1 MIDYVTLGTNNIERA
16 MAFYDA
22 VLPTLGHARFSQYGG
37 WAGYGSNGR
46 KEAPVLWLCAPFDG
60 APATAGNGTMVSF
73 TAPTREHV
81 RQFHAAALAAGAV
94 DEGAP
99 GLRKYAPNWYG
110 AYVRDPDGNKLAV
123 VCRHAE

>member
-1 MIDYVTLGTNNIERA
+1 MIDYVTLGTNNLQRA

-22 VLPTLGHARFSQYGG
+22 VLPTLGHARLSEYGG
-37 WAGYGSNGR
+37 WAGYGRNGK
-46 KEAPVLWLCAPFDG
+46 KEPPVLWLCTPFNG
-60 APATAGNGTMVSF
+60 ETATTGNGTMVSF

-81 RQFHAAALAAGAV
+81 RKFHAAALAAGGT
-94 DEGAP
+94 DEGTP
-99 GLRKYAPNWYG
+99 GVRKYAPNWYG